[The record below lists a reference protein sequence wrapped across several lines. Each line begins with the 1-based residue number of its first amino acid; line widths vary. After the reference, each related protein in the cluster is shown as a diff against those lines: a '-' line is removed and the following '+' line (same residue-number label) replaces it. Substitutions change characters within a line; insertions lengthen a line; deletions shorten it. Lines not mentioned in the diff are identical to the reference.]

1 MRDSHKAL
9 QLWLCSVTVMVLI
22 TCDGCVVIL
31 EIRVRYSCL
40 EALICH
46 RPADWLCQRAGTV
59 SFTDLSSGPVF
70 LTALLHV
77 SERVPEVWPDQEIL
91 CEWSYIVLC
100 AVHDLCLLFAYFTG
114 K

>member
-9 QLWLCSVTVMVLI
+9 RLWLCSVTVMVLI

-46 RPADWLCQRAGTV
+46 LPADWLCQRAGTV

-77 SERVPEVWPDQEIL
+77 SERVPEV
-91 CEWSYIVLC
+91 
-100 AVHDLCLLFAYFTG
+100 
-114 K
+114 